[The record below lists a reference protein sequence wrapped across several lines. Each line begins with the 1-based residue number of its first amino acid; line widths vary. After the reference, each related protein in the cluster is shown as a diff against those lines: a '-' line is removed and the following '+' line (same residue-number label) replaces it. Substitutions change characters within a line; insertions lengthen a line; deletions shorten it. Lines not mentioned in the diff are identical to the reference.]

1 MAMVLEEFDE
11 KKLEELAKGLPEF
24 GRFGKELETIGVLP
38 IPTRLRRYRSYNLF
52 IFWAMASASAATP
65 LAGYLLFNLGL
76 KGMLIAITFAFI
88 LGVIPTLLFSEMG
101 REIPLTALVIARKTF
116 GYGTAQALSL
126 LYTVINIGWFALNNA
141 VGSEILAAVTHTPII
156 YWYVIM
162 GAIQIFLVILG
173 FKWLEY
179 FYRYTSVILLISYA
193 VLTYYLVTQY
203 HVSWSTLWS
212 TTPSPNAQW
221 GAAIDLML
229 AFGALS
235 WAYKTSTTSRFA
247 KPADRVNIIY
257 GLATPIGIIIPI
269 YLMGILGFAG
279 QYYAH
284 NWNIAALSF
293 PPSTPIWVLIA
304 ALGASLA
311 IIHTNAMNLYP
322 SAIDLLVAIDPAIRR
337 FRSEFRARLT
347 QPVAILIL
355 GIASIIAS
363 IWILS
368 LIENFLNLVGLT
380 IFPLT
385 FILIFDWFLRLK
397 RNVHTLDDVRRYFYD
412 IPREPLRNIG
422 IAAIVSFVVG
432 SLLMS
437 YLPTMAPSVFPRYLP
452 PEYTGALIGG
462 LIYLILMLLA
472 MRVRKLSWLLP

>member
-1 MAMVLEEFDE
+1 MVLEEFDE

-38 IPTRLRRYRSYNLF
+38 IPTRLRRYKAYNLF

-65 LAGYLLFNLGL
+65 LAGYLLFDLGL
-76 KGMLIAITFAFI
+76 RGMLIAITFAFI

-141 VGSEILAAVTHTPII
+141 VGSEILSAITHTPII

-162 GAIQIFLVILG
+162 GAMQIFLVILG

-212 TTPSPNAQW
+212 TSPSAKAQW
-221 GAAIDLML
+221 GAAVDLML

-247 KPADRVNIIY
+247 RPSDKVNVLY

-279 QYYAH
+279 QYYAN

-293 PPSTPIWVLIA
+293 PPSTPIWVLLA

-322 SAIDLLVAIDPAIRR
+322 SAIDLLVAIDPVIRR

-347 QPVAILIL
+347 QPIAILIL
-355 GIASIIAS
+355 GIASVIVS

-368 LIENFLNLVGLT
+368 IIESFLNFVGLT

-385 FILIFDWFLRLK
+385 FILIFDWYLRLK
-397 RNVHTLDDVRRYFYD
+397 GNVHTLNDIKDYFYS
-412 IPREPLRNIG
+412 IPKDPLKHIG
-422 IAAIVSFVVG
+422 IAAIISFVVG
-432 SLLMS
+432 SVLMN
-437 YLPTMAPSVFPRYLP
+437 YLPVMVPSLFPRILP
-452 PEYTGALIGG
+452 PEFTGALIGG
-462 LIYLILMLLA
+462 LLYLVLMVLA
-472 MRVRKLSWLLP
+472 RKVKALSWLLP